1 MRAEKY
7 TISTYHSLSDAVRVS
22 GRANILSILKKNKE
36 AEKKEK
42 KIKLYT
48 VVGVLVLF
56 IFCSIVLYI

>member
-7 TISTYHSLSDAVRVS
+7 TISTYRSLSDAVRVS
-22 GRANILSILKKNKE
+22 GRADILNILRKNKE
-36 AEKKEK
+36 EEKKEK

-48 VVGVLVLF
+48 LVGVLVLF